1 VGIFI
6 YPYKLYLYL
15 FILLSFDRGLWPE
28 WHESKE
34 TERRFPGQKGNNY
47 LVINNQYHTVMINI

>member
-1 VGIFI
+1 MGIFI

-34 TERRFPGQKGNNY
+34 TERRFPGQKGICTSQLENKMVY
-47 LVINNQYHTVMINI
+47 FI